1 MIEGKAI
8 EARAAAEKN
17 IEPLLRVVKHALIE
31 LFMSGFFKGLE
42 ACEKSEEEL
51 AEMLR
56 QEEEALANTE
66 EPPVL
71 KRKVRQDEFS
81 VRVWNVFTELK
92 ITTLG
97 DIVSR
102 SRIDF
107 LSHKGFGKT
116 CLLEVERYV
125 GSFGYKLKTR

>member
-31 LFMSGFFKGLE
+31 LFMSGFVKGLE
-42 ACEKSEEEL
+42 ACDKSEYEL
-51 AEMLR
+51 AEMPR
-56 QEEEALANTE
+56 QEES
-66 EPPVL
+66 PVL

-107 LSHKGFGKT
+107 LSHKGFGKN